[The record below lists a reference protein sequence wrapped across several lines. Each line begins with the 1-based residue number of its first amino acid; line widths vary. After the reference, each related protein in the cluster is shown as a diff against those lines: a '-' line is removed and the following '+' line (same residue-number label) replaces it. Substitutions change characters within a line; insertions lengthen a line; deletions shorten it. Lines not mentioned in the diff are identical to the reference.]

1 MTWTKAPLGDLL
13 SYIGK
18 GVAPKYTD
26 DSSAADSVMVLG
38 QKCVRNQSVIYSEA
52 RFHDEAA
59 KSFKPEKVVCPG
71 DILVNATGVGSAGRV
86 AQVVDAPSRKCITD
100 GHVITLR
107 SSDRIDPVYLG
118 YFVKSKQVLI
128 EQMAEGSTGQ
138 TEMNRTRLQNEILV
152 TFPES
157 NEDQKAI
164 AKFGLAIDRKIAT
177 NAKLNG
183 YLAA

>member
-1 MTWTKAPLGDLL
+1 MTWTEAPLGALL

-26 DSSAADSVMVLG
+26 DPSAANSVMVLG
-38 QKCVRNQSVIYSEA
+38 QKCVRNQNVIYTEA

-59 KSFKPEKVVCPG
+59 KSFKPDKVVCPG
-71 DILVNATGVGSAGRV
+71 DILINATGVGSAGRV

-107 SSDRIDPVYLG
+107 SSYRIDPVYLG
-118 YFVKSKQVLI
+118 YFVKSKQALI
-128 EQMAEGSTGQ
+128 EQLAEGSTGQ

-157 NEDQKAI
+157 NKDQKAI
-164 AKFGLAIDRKIAT
+164 ANFGLAIDRKIAT
-177 NAKLNG
+177 NTRLNG